1 MMYVARM
8 FSETME
14 WVALGNTEEEAKNAI
29 LTEWNEKQRRLENYR
44 WERGYDGEESYY
56 YDDVEALEEDYDIA
70 VFKLMPGTCEAW

>member
-14 WVALGNTEEEAKNAI
+14 WVAIGNTEEEAKEAI
-29 LTEWNEKQRRLENYR
+29 LKKWNEHMDNLAKYDNYGR
-44 WERGYDGEESYY
+44 YDWESGKYES
-56 YDDVEALEEDYDIA
+56 VEMMEMDYDIA